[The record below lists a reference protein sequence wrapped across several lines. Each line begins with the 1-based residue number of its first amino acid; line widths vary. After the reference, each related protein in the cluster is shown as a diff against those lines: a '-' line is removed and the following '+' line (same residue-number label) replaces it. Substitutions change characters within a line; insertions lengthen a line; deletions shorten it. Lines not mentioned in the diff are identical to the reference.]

1 MKVIIINGAA
11 RTGKDTFVEMVADE
25 TSTEVI
31 NLSTIDPVK
40 NAMKRLGWDGVTKND
55 ETRLMMADLKQLWI
69 RHMNGPFNYIVKTIN
84 DIMLVQNG
92 VDVNFFVHCREPEEI
107 AKLKQYYKYD
117 GISLLIKRD
126 GLHVP
131 KNGADDIVENYVYD
145 HMVDNSGS
153 LELLRFYVRE
163 FIKTWGL
170 STIQLHD
177 NYNKP
182 LKFDGKLKLDF

>member
-11 RTGKDTFVEMVADE
+11 RTGKDTFVEMVAAE
-25 TSTEVI
+25 SSTEVI

-55 ETRLMMADLKQLWI
+55 ETRQMMADLKQLWI
-69 RHMNGPFNYIVKTIN
+69 SHMNGPFNYIVKTIN
-84 DIMLVQNG
+84 DIMLVQDG

-107 AKLKQYYKYD
+107 AKLKQHYKYD

-131 KNGADDIVENYVYD
+131 KNGADDVVENFVYD
-145 HMVDNSGS
+145 HLVDNSGS
-153 LELLRFYVRE
+153 LELLKFYARE
-163 FIKTWGL
+163 FIDKWIL
-170 STIQLHD
+170 
-177 NYNKP
+177 
-182 LKFDGKLKLDF
+182 